1 MTGRGKEASMRN
13 SFFASTAASAVLA
26 SGLMGQPALGKQP
39 TGTFNALGTVS
50 PPGSGSCPSS
60 NSYPGSAGTFP
71 FLLTD
76 GTVMVHDQSG
86 TAQNWWRLTPDNT
99 GSYSCGTWTKLA
111 SIPNSFGY
119 GPDFYASA
127 VLPDGRLGIA
137 GGEYNQGG
145 PQSEIAKAAI
155 YLPTTNQWLPLRP
168 PAGWTQI
175 GDAESVVLPNGKW
188 MIGN

>member
-1 MTGRGKEASMRN
+1 MGNPLLLRLRGSVDGISPGFAHGVDAIGDPFEVLLNRYWHVRKDGRA
-13 SFFASTAASAVLA
+13 
-26 SGLMGQPALGKQP
+26 
-39 TGTFNALGTVS
+39 
-50 PPGSGSCPSS
+50 
-60 NSYPGSAGTFP
+60 
-71 FLLTD
+71 
-76 GTVMVHDQSG
+76 QSG

-119 GPDFYASA
+119 GPNFYASA

-175 GDAESVVLPNGKW
+175 G
-188 MIGN
+188 